1 MKKIFN
7 PIFFSSLV
15 VVVAVGILSITI
27 INPFSTKKETNSN
40 EIISSNNNENK
51 ENIFVESDYKNEENN
66 EVEDDKKLSNFTNI
80 QSNKDSNANHK
91 SNSLKVKSNKVIKSN
106 IVSNKSNKIKNSNII
121 SNKSN
126 RIKNSNIII
135 NTSNNVK
142 KSNSKSN
149 DSNLNEYTIKIETST
164 KSEEL
169 KYGIK
174 IIHTFKDTYYV
185 YSNGTKILKS
195 SVEEKN
201 KLKYDYSGYNATA
214 KNLLPE
220 AKENMKKNKTLVLE
234 EIKYVN
240 EYRKKAGISNLEY
253 DENLSIRANVK
264 VLDMYYGKYFSHN
277 DKRGNSW
284 LKLSD
289 ELGIFTYAE
298 NIAYG
303 HSKAKSVTDMWY
315 KSKGHKDNMLNKAYT
330 KIGVAYR
337 SGYWVQNFY

>member
-121 SNKSN
+121 SNK
-126 RIKNSNIII
+126 
-135 NTSNNVK
+135 SNNVK